1 MHHLPDNVV
10 ILLVDEALPGEHVP
24 KSRHRPFHAR
34 AAGPFPWDHS
44 IEPRRPGP
52 AGPTGGPGDF
62 AVRWSRP
69 VQRTS
74 PLMHRGRN
82 AMSTA
87 GASPEDRRIPS
98 PGSRRKS
105 VRIAKNA
112 RDRKATGHGLVMM
125 RPRGCSDR
133 WSCRAGL
140 PRAHRFARHILGSA
154 PCSPRRNLRP
164 TGPEHRSV
172 DGGQVSGTCF
182 RCAGPTYPST
192 CS

>member
-105 VRIAKNA
+105 VRIAK
-112 RDRKATGHGLVMM
+112 K
-125 RPRGCSDR
+125 RPRQEGNR
-133 WSCRAGL
+133 
-140 PRAHRFARHILGSA
+140 PRARNDATKRLLG
-154 PCSPRRNLRP
+154 PVVL
-164 TGPEHRSV
+164 
-172 DGGQVSGTCF
+172 SG
-182 RCAGPTYPST
+182 GPTASAQVRSSHP
-192 CS
+192 